1 MPKFKLLG
9 CWFVCSVFTIVFSV
23 NSTFAEN
30 IENEKTVKIAAG
42 SVLEGYYFIGLRLC
56 RYITE
61 SNNGIRCEVV
71 PTTGSLENID
81 LLRKGEV
88 DFAFTQAE
96 LAVDAYEG
104 KGYFNNVAP
113 FPDMIQLL
121 RLHDEAF
128 TIIAKDKD
136 KIFVFGDL
144 DGKKISN
151 GPKNSDSTIAYNILA
166 SHYKFKK
173 QPEDIEIPHEEYAN
187 QFCSGK
193 VDAIILMTGHPNSLV
208 NHITHSC
215 ESDFVSIEKDKIDM
229 LVEQNQAFKKY
240 IIDEKGYPG
249 INKSENTFAVSAIF
263 ITTNSVPKKLISNL
277 TQYLKKRMDQ
287 FKLSYPLLYD
297 LENDHF
303 TSGFVLPGFE
313 HK

>member
-151 GPKNSDSTIAYNILA
+151 GPKNSDSTVAYNLLA

-208 NHITHSC
+208 NYITHSC

>member
-42 SVLEGYYFIGLRLC
+42 SILEGYYFIGLRLC

>member
-71 PTTGSLENID
+71 PTTGSLENIY

-208 NHITHSC
+208 NYITHSC

>member
-9 CWFVCSVFTIVFSV
+9 CWFVCSVFTVIFPV
-23 NSTFAEN
+23 NATFAEG
-30 IENEKTVKIAAG
+30 IENKKTVKIAAG

-121 RLHDEAF
+121 TLHDEAF

-229 LVEQNQAFKKY
+229 LVEQNQAFKRY

>member
-23 NSTFAEN
+23 NSTSAEG

-208 NHITHSC
+208 NYITHSC

>member
-30 IENEKTVKIAAG
+30 TENEKTVKIAAG

-208 NHITHSC
+208 NYITHSC

>member
-1 MPKFKLLG
+1 MSKLKLLS
-9 CWFVCSVFTIVFSV
+9 CCFVCSVFTIFSI
-23 NSTFAEN
+23 NSTFAKDVEQ
-30 IENEKTVKIAAG
+30 EKTVKIAAG

-61 SNNGIRCEVV
+61 SNDGIRCEVV

-81 LLRKGEV
+81 LLRKREV

-96 LAVDAYEG
+96 LAVDAYKG
-104 KGYFNNVAP
+104 KGYFNNSKP
-113 FPDMIQLL
+113 FSDIIQLL

-128 TIIAKDKD
+128 TVIAKDKD
-136 KIFVFGDL
+136 KILVFGDL
-144 DGKKISN
+144 DGRKISN
-151 GPKNSDSTIAYNILA
+151 GPKNSDSTVAYNLLA

-215 ESDFVSIEKDKIDM
+215 ESDFVSIEKDKIDL
-229 LVEQNQAFKKY
+229 LVSQNQAFKRY

-249 INKSENTFAVSAIF
+249 INKSENTF
-263 ITTNSVPKKLISNL
+263 SV
-277 TQYLKKRMDQ
+277 
-287 FKLSYPLLYD
+287 
-297 LENDHF
+297 
-303 TSGFVLPGFE
+303 
-313 HK
+313 

>member
-187 QFCSGK
+187 QFCRGK

-208 NHITHSC
+208 NYITHSC

>member
-166 SHYKFKK
+166 SYYKFKK
-173 QPEDIEIPHEEYAN
+173 QPEDIEISHEEYAN

>member
-9 CWFVCSVFTIVFSV
+9 YWFVCSVFTVIFPV
-23 NSTFAEN
+23 NATFAEG
-30 IENEKTVKIAAG
+30 IENKKTVKIAAG

-193 VDAIILMTGHPNSLV
+193 VDAIILITGHPNSLV

>member
-208 NHITHSC
+208 NYITHSC

-263 ITTNSVPKKLISNL
+263 ITTNSEPKKLISNL

>member
-193 VDAIILMTGHPNSLV
+193 VDAIILITGHPNSLV

>member
-104 KGYFNNVAP
+104 KRYFNNVAP

-208 NHITHSC
+208 NYITHSC

>member
-9 CWFVCSVFTIVFSV
+9 CWFVFSVFTIVFSV

-208 NHITHSC
+208 NYITHSC

>member
-61 SNNGIRCEVV
+61 SNNGIRCDVV

-173 QPEDIEIPHEEYAN
+173 QPEDIEMPHEEYAN

-277 TQYLKKRMDQ
+277 TQYLKKRMNQ

>member
-61 SNNGIRCEVV
+61 SNNGVRCEVV

-208 NHITHSC
+208 NYITHSC
-215 ESDFVSIEKDKIDM
+215 ESDFVSIEKDKINM

>member
-1 MPKFKLLG
+1 MFLF
-9 CWFVCSVFTIVFSV
+9 FVF
-23 NSTFAEN
+23 
-30 IENEKTVKIAAG
+30 
-42 SVLEGYYFIGLRLC
+42 L
-56 RYITE
+56 
-61 SNNGIRCEVV
+61 
-71 PTTGSLENID
+71 
-81 LLRKGEV
+81 
-88 DFAFTQAE
+88 Q
-96 LAVDAYEG
+96 
-104 KGYFNNVAP
+104 
-113 FPDMIQLL
+113 
-121 RLHDEAF
+121 F

-166 SHYKFKK
+166 SYYKFKK

>member
-1 MPKFKLLG
+1 MSKFKLLG
-9 CWFVCSVFTIVFSV
+9 CWFVCSVFTVIFPV
-23 NSTFAEN
+23 NATFAEG

-208 NHITHSC
+208 NYITHSC

>member
-30 IENEKTVKIAAG
+30 IENEKTVKIATG

-71 PTTGSLENID
+71 LTTGSLENID

-208 NHITHSC
+208 NYITHSC

>member
-208 NHITHSC
+208 NYITHSC
-215 ESDFVSIEKDKIDM
+215 ESDFVSIENDKIDM
-229 LVEQNQAFKKY
+229 LVEQNQDFKKY

>member
-9 CWFVCSVFTIVFSV
+9 CWFVCSVFTIVFSI
-23 NSTFAEN
+23 NSTFAEG

-104 KGYFNNVAP
+104 KGYYNNVAP

-208 NHITHSC
+208 NYITHSC

>member
-9 CWFVCSVFTIVFSV
+9 YWFVCSVFTVIFPV
-23 NSTFAEN
+23 NATFAEG
-30 IENEKTVKIAAG
+30 IENKKTVKIAAG

-208 NHITHSC
+208 NYITHSC

-249 INKSENTFAVSAIF
+249 INKSENTFAVSAF
-263 ITTNSVPKKLISNL
+263 SLQLIQYQKNL
-277 TQYLKKRMDQ
+277 FLI
-287 FKLSYPLLYD
+287 
-297 LENDHF
+297 
-303 TSGFVLPGFE
+303 
-313 HK
+313 

>member
-30 IENEKTVKIAAG
+30 IENKKTVKIAAG

-249 INKSENTFAVSAIF
+249 INKSENTFAVFAIF
-263 ITTNSVPKKLISNL
+263 ITTNSVPKKLISNF

-303 TSGFVLPGFE
+303 TSGFVFPGFE

>member
-121 RLHDEAF
+121 TLHDEAF

-208 NHITHSC
+208 NYITHSC

>member
-9 CWFVCSVFTIVFSV
+9 CGFVCSVFTIVFSV

-104 KGYFNNVAP
+104 KGYFNNAAP
-113 FPDMIQLL
+113 FSNMIQLL

-208 NHITHSC
+208 NYITHSC

>member
-9 CWFVCSVFTIVFSV
+9 YWFVCSVFTVIFPV
-23 NSTFAEN
+23 NATFAEG
-30 IENEKTVKIAAG
+30 IENKKTVKIAAG

-208 NHITHSC
+208 NYITHSC

>member
-1 MPKFKLLG
+1 
-9 CWFVCSVFTIVFSV
+9 
-23 NSTFAEN
+23 
-30 IENEKTVKIAAG
+30 
-42 SVLEGYYFIGLRLC
+42 
-56 RYITE
+56 
-61 SNNGIRCEVV
+61 
-71 PTTGSLENID
+71 
-81 LLRKGEV
+81 
-88 DFAFTQAE
+88 
-96 LAVDAYEG
+96 
-104 KGYFNNVAP
+104 
-113 FPDMIQLL
+113 
-121 RLHDEAF
+121 
-128 TIIAKDKD
+128 
-136 KIFVFGDL
+136 
-144 DGKKISN
+144 
-151 GPKNSDSTIAYNILA
+151 
-166 SHYKFKK
+166 
-173 QPEDIEIPHEEYAN
+173 
-187 QFCSGK
+187 
-193 VDAIILMTGHPNSLV
+193 MTGHPNSLV
-208 NHITHSC
+208 NYITHSC

>member
-128 TIIAKDKD
+128 TVIAKDKD

-208 NHITHSC
+208 NYITHSC

>member
-9 CWFVCSVFTIVFSV
+9 CWFVCSVFTIVFSI
-23 NSTFAEN
+23 NSTFAEG

>member
-297 LENDHF
+297 LENNHF

>member
-42 SVLEGYYFIGLRLC
+42 SVLEGYYFIGLKLC